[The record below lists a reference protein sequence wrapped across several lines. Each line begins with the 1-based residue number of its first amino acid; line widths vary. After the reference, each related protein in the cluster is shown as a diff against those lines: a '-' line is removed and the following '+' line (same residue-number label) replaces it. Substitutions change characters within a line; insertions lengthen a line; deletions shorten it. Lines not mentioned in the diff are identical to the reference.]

1 VIERIDLEL
10 CDGCNL
16 CVESCPTDV
25 LKMMEVGNSW
35 GEQTWKATIAYPND
49 CHNCRLCA
57 IDCHVDAITVTHGI
71 TLPQPLFAYTKEV
84 LNEDVTAKV

>member
-1 VIERIDLEL
+1 MIERIDTEL

-16 CVESCPTDV
+16 CIESCPTDV
-25 LKMMEVGNSW
+25 IELHDLSLPW
-35 GEQTWKATIAYPND
+35 QDATWKAVISRPND

-71 TLPQPLFAYTKEV
+71 TLPEPLFAYTRSAS
-84 LNEDVTAKV
+84 TG